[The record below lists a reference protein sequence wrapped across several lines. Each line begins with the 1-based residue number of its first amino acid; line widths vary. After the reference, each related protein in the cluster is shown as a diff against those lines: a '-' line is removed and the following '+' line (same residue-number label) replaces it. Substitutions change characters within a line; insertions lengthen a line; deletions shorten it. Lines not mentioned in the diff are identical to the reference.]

1 MYALTIYQNN
11 MNYWKSTATN
21 TWRFPHSE
29 IKIEQFSWQRNGKRT
44 SQNIFGRAYLVKSET
59 LDHCTPFISRLCPHL
74 WEVNRTKKCCCLLFF
89 FLPLTYFTLTQYA
102 SDSVWRIL
110 RRIFVLWCNR
120 NVFEVLAC
128 FMLLSL
134 TCLSLF
140 HLKGVPRWSR
150 VGTMRLK
157 YFWRRIHIFMRLWF
171 SWVIKGW
178 WHWFA

>member
-1 MYALTIYQNN
+1 MIHGE
-11 MNYWKSTATN
+11 WKSWNFLNYPGEHFWSNPRLWITAHPLFHAYV
-21 TWRFPHSE
+21 RIFE
-29 IKIEQFSWQRNGKRT
+29 KQIGQKIVV
-44 SQNIFGRAYLVKSET
+44 AY
-59 LDHCTPFISRLCPHL
+59 F
-74 WEVNRTKKCCCLLFF
+74 FF

-150 VGTMRLK
+150 ADTTGLK
-157 YFWRRIHIFMRLWF
+157 YFWRSILTRYDMIRYGMIWYDTIQHDMIR
-171 SWVIKGW
+171 
-178 WHWFA
+178 